1 MCIICVAKN
10 VSVEIKLKGIETST
24 STMEAVVIGHLKDT
38 KKVSITRAGRL
49 QECFSSV
56 AKD

>member
-1 MCIICVAKN
+1 MCQWK
-10 VSVEIKLKGIETST
+10 SSLRETST
-24 STMEAVVIGHLKDT
+24 SKVEAVVIGHLKDT
-38 KKVSITRAGRL
+38 KVSITRAGRL